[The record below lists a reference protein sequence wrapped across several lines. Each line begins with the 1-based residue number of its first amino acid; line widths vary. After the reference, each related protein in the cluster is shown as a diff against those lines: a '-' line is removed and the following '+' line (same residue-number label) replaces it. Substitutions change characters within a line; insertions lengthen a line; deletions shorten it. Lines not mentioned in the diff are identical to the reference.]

1 MDLIFFIVSYI
12 ISMCNC
18 YEEGEF
24 LKTMFGNGDFADRE
38 MVSIEFFVIKNDEK
52 LYEFIKIRVDIYLFT
67 LATSARQRCAFS
79 QFLRIFSKQT

>member
-52 LYEFIKIRVDIYLFT
+52 
-67 LATSARQRCAFS
+67 
-79 QFLRIFSKQT
+79 